1 MYRAPVNLDR
11 MNHSRISLYQSGRK
25 RLTGRWWKIHP
36 HERVKLST
44 PSLTG
49 FHLNLVMPT
58 KRRLF
63 YHYFSPPQT
72 LLGFIRERV
81 TSPWERLGERFVV
94 FYSFIW
100 QNMGYFKP
108 SSYLT
113 LVFNE
118 PDITECLSFLQGIF
132 LSTTKRNANLP
143 KTVAHYL
150 NNIYSSNRQQ
160 TGLCQFYLLA
170 SALL

>member
-1 MYRAPVNLDR
+1 MVPQATILNIQFIMNGMPLGHTQDNTPSSIIITGHYSLSWLAQFRLLKLTVNLHSNKSSMSENIQCKQCPNVGGGDNLDFVNKPNVQSPCNCVNLDR

-49 FHLNLVMPT
+49 FRLNSVMPT

-81 TSPWERLGERFVV
+81 ASP
-94 FYSFIW
+94 
-100 QNMGYFKP
+100 
-108 SSYLT
+108 
-113 LVFNE
+113 
-118 PDITECLSFLQGIF
+118 
-132 LSTTKRNANLP
+132 
-143 KTVAHYL
+143 
-150 NNIYSSNRQQ
+150 
-160 TGLCQFYLLA
+160 
-170 SALL
+170 

>member
-49 FHLNLVMPT
+49 FHLNSVMTT

-63 YHYFSPPQT
+63 LWLFFSPEDIFS
-72 LLGFIRERV
+72 LLGNVWRTPENV
-81 TSPWERLGERFVV
+81 CVKGFVV

-100 QNMGYFKP
+100 QNVGYFKP

-113 LVFNE
+113 LVFKE
-118 PDITECLSFLQGIF
+118 PDFTECLSFLQGIF

-143 KTVAHYL
+143 KTHSGTL
-150 NNIYSSNRQQ
+150 NNIYSSNRQH